1 MISLIFLRSLNEA
14 IRTKTFLFELFEIL
28 ANQIDKYQN
37 NTKKSK
43 LNICLIVFS

>member
-1 MISLIFLRSLNEA
+1 MISLIFLRSLNET

-28 ANQIDKYQN
+28 ANQIDKYQH

-43 LNICLIVFS
+43 LNICLIAFS